1 MNNRLIRALM
11 LASLTLLASACQTTS
26 ATKPLPKELLQSA
39 VVSTNAPGF
48 NPQPGTYIQWRGNIM
63 VHAPENTPA
72 DPESLA
78 FIREQ
83 IEAQLLAKGY
93 RLAAAGQPADY
104 TLKGLLVLGNDLN
117 EKELRDILGFD
128 PGLVAS
134 GTTYQTGSLLLM
146 LTNGSTGE
154 TEWRSAVEILAAP
167 DLPVDVRQQ
176 RLRYGVASL
185 LRPLPT
191 VATTP

>member
-1 MNNRLIRALM
+1 MNNRLIRALA

-39 VVSTNAPGF
+39 VVSTNSPGF
-48 NPQPGTYIQWRGNIM
+48 NPQPGTHIQWHGNIM

-72 DPESLA
+72 DPESLL

-83 IEAQLLAKGY
+83 IESQLQAKGY
-93 RLAAAGQPADY
+93 RVTAAGQPADY
-104 TLKGLLVLGNDLN
+104 ALKGLIVLGSDLS

-146 LTNGSTGE
+146 LLNASTGE
-154 TEWRSAVEILAAP
+154 AEWRSAVEILAAP
-167 DLPVDVRQQ
+167 DLPDDIRQQ
-176 RLRYGVASL
+176 RLRYGIASL

-191 VATTP
+191 VGPAP